1 MTTGGFQSQVGT
13 LPARGVAGDFASGNP
28 RYLVDAGPGG
38 LVAGPSG
45 VIIGRF
51 CWASYLGI
59 DGDGA
64 PAYVNNTGG
73 GPVTGLV
80 GRGEQALNTTYLSNA
95 GMTIPAGFPVEVFS
109 GVDMWVVND
118 GSVTAVP
125 GMKAYADFA
134 TGKASFA
141 ATGNASTAT
150 QTSATIVAGT
160 AATFTGSI
168 SGNVLTISSAVVN
181 TLYYGALL
189 GGTGLT
195 GLNTGVH
202 IVGLLSGTK
211 GVAGSTYA
219 LDGSELTIASE
230 AMTATPYTAAGTG
243 GVGVVVGST
252 ITATSAGSSGTVI
265 GAVVFDVI
273 TTSTSVVV
281 AMPGAGTGTN
291 TSATL
296 TFEQNVETSWYCR
309 SQGLATELVKISNIP
324 GIG

>member
-1 MTTGGFQSQVGT
+1 MTTGGFQTSVTTQ
-13 LPARGVAGDFASGNP
+13 PARGVAGDFASGNP

-38 LVAGPSG
+38 VVAGPSG

-51 CWASYLGI
+51 CWLSYLGV
-59 DGDGA
+59 DGDGT
-64 PAYVNNTGG
+64 PAYANNNGG
-73 GPVTGLV
+73 GPVAGLV
-80 GRGEQALNTTYLSNA
+80 GRTAQALNTSYLANA
-95 GMTIPAGFPVEVFS
+95 GTTIPAGFGVEVFS
-109 GVDMWVVND
+109 AVDMWVVND
-118 GSVTAVP
+118 GSYTAVP

-141 ATGNASTAT
+141 ATGSASTAT
-150 QTSATIVAGT
+150 QTSATITAGT

-168 SGNVLTISSAVVN
+168 SGNVLTISSVVVN

-211 GVAGSTYA
+211 GAAGSTYA
-219 LDGSELTIASE
+219 LDQSEISIASE
-230 AMTATPYTAAGTG
+230 ALTATPYTAAGTG

-252 ITATSAGSSGTVI
+252 LTAASTGASGTVV
-265 GAVVFDVI
+265 GAVVMDVI
-273 TTSTSVVV
+273 TPSTSVVV
-281 AMPGAGTGTN
+281 AMPGAGTGTC
-291 TSATL
+291 TTATL

-309 SQGLATELVKISNIP
+309 SQGLAGELVKISNVP